1 MVCHSTAPRG
11 RKRKLP
17 PCTRTPSPPFRESS
31 VVKAHEKL
39 SPSQQVT
46 PVASFAPIHMRSVS
60 LLGSALGRWTRTLLV
75 LEGLVHSLSLSLSRH
90 VLVRYRQCIV
100 LCSIKGAGNGT
111 QERSSFRPTVCP
123 ATKSPKAFPTTKCVP
138 REI

>member
-1 MVCHSTAPRG
+1 MPQEGERENYRHARLV
-11 RKRKLP
+11 
-17 PCTRTPSPPFRESS
+17 PFRESS

-75 LEGLVHSLSLSLSRH
+75 LEGLVLSLSLSLSICSRSLSA
-90 VLVRYRQCIV
+90 VYRSMFYQGRG
-100 LCSIKGAGNGT
+100 KRDPRT
-111 QERSSFRPTVCP
+111 QQFSADSL
-123 ATKSPKAFPTTKCVP
+123 SGHQIPKAFPTTK
-138 REI
+138 

>member
-1 MVCHSTAPRG
+1 MPQEGERENYRHAR
-11 RKRKLP
+11 LD
-17 PCTRTPSPPFRESS
+17 PFRESS

-75 LEGLVHSLSLSLSRH
+75 LEDLVLSLSLSLSLDMFSFAIGSVSFY
-90 VLVRYRQCIV
+90 VLSRERETGPKNAAVFGRQFVRPPNP
-100 LCSIKGAGNGT
+100 K
-111 QERSSFRPTVCP
+111 SFPDDKMR
-123 ATKSPKAFPTTKCVP
+123 AS
-138 REI
+138 